1 MTAADVVRRSRESIE
16 LDVVAAL
23 DRVVDPCSQS
33 WQRPLSIVDLGLIR
47 RVTVDTRCTARI
59 DISLTTP
66 FCLAITVIMQ
76 AIEQRVGEVP
86 EITDVDVHVDPTV
99 VWSIDLMTQ
108 EGRERL
114 LAHRRGDTRQR
125 TTGCATPQAI

>member
-1 MTAADVVRRSRESIE
+1 MSHCSVVH
-16 LDVVAAL
+16 
-23 DRVVDPCSQS
+23 P
-33 WQRPLSIVDLGLIR
+33 
-47 RVTVDTRCTARI
+47 TRI